1 VHRRPPLRPAAA
13 VLAGAAGCALFAAGC
28 GSPPELRP
36 PDVTAAPSPPVTAP
50 ATTPPALPTL
60 PVTPS
65 TSSPPSPT
73 GFAEAVAVPCAGRP
87 GARQVITVL
96 RRAGLLSSSA
106 NASVTSGP
114 LCAGTWQWSVIEVA
128 GREPLQ
134 VVTRGAPG
142 ALRLVT
148 AGTDVCSIP
157 VRTGAPAGIR
167 AAASCSAA

>member
-1 VHRRPPLRPAAA
+1 MHRRPPLRPAAA
-13 VLAGAAGCALFAAGC
+13 VLAGAAGFALFAAGC
-28 GSPPELRP
+28 GTPPELRP
-36 PDVTAAPSPPVTAP
+36 PDGTAAPSPPVTAP
-50 ATTPPALPTL
+50 ATTPPASPT
-60 PVTPS
+60 PPATPP

-87 GARQVITVL
+87 GATQVVAVL
-96 RRAGLLSSSA
+96 RRAGLLSSST
-106 NASVTSGP
+106 NASVTTGP

-167 AAASCSAA
+167 TAAACSAA